1 MNREPLT
8 GKTRHGGISGQSP
21 SILLTCGETETVCGR
36 VCRFVSSLTGE
47 VNGFILDRGLRVCFS
62 ADLADSVMEILS
74 IGSRVLVDGSV
85 RVTHLGDTCV
95 DATTITSLDSRR
107 SVNFDSAPLS
117 QLSAM
122 PPLTAVPT
130 PGSASSAPLHWPDSG
145 IRHALEP
152 LYNTAAQAID
162 FAGATNESL
171 PCAGSARAEDP
182 RESIV
187 EGMDRAL
194 NSLHRTEVLLTYLL
208 VVNAKGPRVGYRLF
222 DEALHTYEQALSR
235 TEARN
240 FTGAE
245 QFAMASRFLSH
256 AAEILILRTIPW
268 RSDDANSASSC
279 QDPIAAINAATLALD
294 QLQRV
299 EGLLSRIRLLLN
311 GASPSTADCAQIE
324 KLVVR
329 AGILYAQARCFCYRG
344 KIEDAIELA
353 QAAEAVARSAEHL
366 CRANCLTRDP
376 S

>member
-1 MNREPLT
+1 LNRGPLT

-21 SILLTCGETETVCGR
+21 SILLTYGETETVCGR

-62 ADLADSVMEILS
+62 TDLGDGVMEILS
-74 IGSRVLVDGSV
+74 IGSRVLVDGLV
-85 RVTHLGDTCV
+85 RVTQLGDTCV

-107 SVNFDSAPLS
+107 SVKFVSAPIS

-122 PPLTAVPT
+122 PPLAAEAR
-130 PGSASSAPLHWPDSG
+130 PGTASSAPLDWPDSG
-145 IRHALEP
+145 SRHELEP
-152 LYNTAAQAID
+152 LCDKAAQAID
-162 FAGATNESL
+162 FGCTTNESL
-171 PCAGSARAEDP
+171 PRAGSAKTAEP
-182 RESIV
+182 HGTAV

-268 RSDDANSASSC
+268 RSDLANSASSC

-311 GASPSTADCAQIE
+311 SASPSTADHAQIE
-324 KLVVR
+324 KLVAR
-329 AGILYAQARCFCYRG
+329 GGILYAQARCFCYRG

-353 QAAEAVARSAEHL
+353 HAAEAVARSAEHL
-366 CRANCLTRDP
+366 CRANCLLRDA